1 MKLEKKLLPKS
12 LVELI
17 IEEDISK
24 LEKFKKKAISNLAKK
39 TQIKGFRRGAKIP
52 DNLIVRH
59 YGEEYING
67 YAIEYLIDS
76 VYQEALKKEKLL
88 PVGQAEVKEVLN
100 QNPIKIKIHIEV
112 FPEIEISDKYKKIK
126 LSKKEVF
133 VSDEEVENALE
144 EIQRKFTK
152 FEETTSKQYKVKEGD
167 KITIDTE
174 GFDEKKQSLPYTQMQ
189 DYPLIIGSKILV
201 PWFEE
206 GLIGQSLG
214 KEIELDITFP
224 KDYHNADFAGKKTVF
239 KVTIKKIE
247 KAEKPKFTP
256 EFIKDL
262 RGKELTIAW
271 FKELIKEEIKE
282 TKEANMRIEEENKL
296 LEELKKVS
304 KFEIGEKMLGN
315 QIRNVF
321 EEIKQNLGKDGIRTE
336 DYLASLQLS
345 EEDYKE
351 KNVRPIAIKRLEGEL
366 ILHKLGEMENV
377 SVSDEEMQN
386 EVNTI
391 INRFESEDVKKRLN
405 NIYIPWNRYYEE
417 VRKRLE
423 YKKLIDSF
431 FEEIK
436 K

>member
-1 MKLEKKLLPKS
+1 MKLEKKILPKS
-12 LVELI
+12 VVELI
-17 IEEDISK
+17 IEEDTSK
-24 LEKFKKKAISNLAKK
+24 LEKFKKKAIDHLGKK

-52 DNLIVRH
+52 DSLIVRH

-88 PVGQAEVKEVLN
+88 PVSQAEVKEVLN

-126 LSKKEVF
+126 LSKKEVS

-152 FEETTSKQYKVKEGD
+152 FEETASKQYKVKEGD

-174 GFDEKKQSLPYTQMQ
+174 GFDEKGKSLPDTMMQ

-262 RGKELTIAW
+262 RGKELTLAW
-271 FKELIKEEIKE
+271 FKKLIKEEIKE

-304 KFEIGEKMLGN
+304 KFEIGEKMLEN

-351 KNVRPIAIKRLEGEL
+351 KNVKPIAIKRLEGEL

-391 INRFESEDVKKRLN
+391 INRFESEDVKKRLK